1 MIPFVKP
8 GINLGIELNEVDK
21 IIKSGQF
28 CLGDYTNRL
37 ENSIRNMYKAKY
49 AIACCNATNG
59 LIIAF
64 KAVGIKNM
72 KVGIPAFTWPST
84 LYALECNNNTP
95 VFFDIDRDT
104 WTMDLHSNKEKVDA
118 IIAVDTFGNPS
129 YIESDVPVIYDAAHS
144 FGAYGIGNRGIVE
157 VMSFS
162 FTKPVV
168 AMQGGIILT
177 SDDKVYEEAKELVRL
192 SAKICEINALVGLNN
207 MRSYIVRLHDNM
219 KIIGM
224 YKDLIKVPYE
234 CQHYNVN
241 GNFSTFAILLENK
254 EKRDNVYNQLK
265 KEGVETKVYYEP
277 LATGFKNTDEIF
289 SKIMCLP
296 VYSQM
301 ILEVPRICNI
311 INKS

>member
-144 FGAYGIGNRGIVE
+144 FGAYSIGNRGIVE

-162 FTKPVV
+162 FTKPLV

-296 VYSQM
+296 VYKNM
-301 ILEVPRICNI
+301 VLEIPKICKI
-311 INKS
+311 INGA

>member
-144 FGAYGIGNRGIVE
+144 FGAYSIGNRGIVE

-162 FTKPVV
+162 FTKPLV

-192 SAKICEINALVGLNN
+192 SAKICEVNALVGLNN

-224 YKDLIKVPYE
+224 YKNLIKVPYE

-296 VYSQM
+296 VYKNM
-301 ILEVPRICNI
+301 VLEIPKICKI
-311 INKS
+311 INGA

>member
-59 LIIAF
+59 LTVAF
-64 KAVGIKNM
+64 KAAGIKNM

-84 LYALECNNNTP
+84 LFALECNNNTP

-144 FGAYGIGNRGIVE
+144 FGAYSIGNRGIVE

-162 FTKPVV
+162 FTKPLV

-224 YKDLIKVPYE
+224 YKNLIKVPYE

-277 LATGFKNTDEIF
+277 LVTGFKNTDEIF

-296 VYSQM
+296 VYKNM
-301 ILEVPRICNI
+301 VLEIPKICKI
-311 INKS
+311 INGA

>member
-144 FGAYGIGNRGIVE
+144 FGAYSIGNRGIVE

-162 FTKPVV
+162 FTKPLV

-192 SAKICEINALVGLNN
+192 SAKICEVNALVGLNN

-224 YKDLIKVPYE
+224 YKNLIKVPYE

-277 LATGFKNTDEIF
+277 LTPGFKNTDEIF
-289 SKIMCLP
+289 SKILCLP

-301 ILEVPRICNI
+301 VLEVPKICKI
-311 INKS
+311 INGA

>member
-59 LIIAF
+59 LTVAF
-64 KAVGIKNM
+64 KAAGIKNM

-84 LYALECNNNTP
+84 LFALECNNNTP

-144 FGAYGIGNRGIVE
+144 FGAYSIGNRGIVE

-162 FTKPVV
+162 FTKPLV

-192 SAKICEINALVGLNN
+192 SAKICEVNALVGLNN

-224 YKDLIKVPYE
+224 YKNLIKVPYE

-277 LATGFKNTDEIF
+277 LVTGFKNTDEIF

-296 VYSQM
+296 VYKNM
-301 ILEVPRICNI
+301 VLEIPKICKI
-311 INKS
+311 INGA